1 MITFKK
7 VRFKNFGSFGNTFTE
22 LELDKKPNTL
32 VCGSN
37 GNGKSF
43 ALLDSITFALF
54 GKPFRNINIPQLVN
68 TVNKKDCLVELEL
81 EINKI
86 PYMIRRGLSPKI
98 FEIYQDGNLIN
109 QSSKT
114 KDYQEHLEEN
124 ILHMT
129 YKSFTQ
135 VVILGKASFI
145 PFMQL
150 TAADRRAV
158 IENILDIGVFSE
170 MNVVLKEKI
179 SQMKI
184 RHQTLES
191 KLEVLK
197 EKERLSL
204 NYINNIKKKN
214 DEAMNDIEEK
224 IKICKGHVWGTY
236 EEREKLKKEL
246 DEMQSEDVTTNSIQ
260 KELNALNAQEAEIK
274 SNIKRLEGE
283 MRFFNDNHVC
293 NTCRQEISEETKH
306 SCVTSNSAKID
317 MLKKDLERL
326 QEIVKSKTTEYD
338 AAREKESKI
347 RTLELKIATL
357 DSRYEGLL
365 AEQRDL
371 YKKVND
377 PPKDDSEE
385 ERKNLEKVIA
395 EKNKLSGEIKRI
407 IEDGQY
413 YEVIGGLLKD
423 SGIKSKIIKHYLPI
437 INKLINKYLSAMDFF
452 VKFNLDEEFKES
464 IKSRHRDDFSYESF
478 SEGEKMRIDL
488 SLLLCW
494 REIARMKNS
503 VSCNL
508 LILDEVFDSSL
519 DTGGTEEFMKLLKSL
534 GNNSNIF
541 IISHKTDQLIDK
553 FPNILT
559 FEKKNNFSKMIA
571 TG

>member
-1 MITFKK
+1 MIIFKK
-7 VRFKNFGSFGNTFTE
+7 IRFKNFGSFGNTFTE
-22 LELDKKPNTL
+22 IQLDNRATTL

-54 GKPFRNINIPQLVN
+54 GKPFRKINIPQLTN
-68 TVNKKDCLVELEL
+68 TINKKDCLVELEM
-81 EINKI
+81 EINKV
-86 PYMIRRGLSPKI
+86 PFLIRRGLNPKL
-98 FEIYQDGNLIN
+98 FEIYQDGTLIN

-114 KDYQEHLEEN
+114 KDYQEHLESN
-124 ILHMT
+124 VLRMT

-135 VVILGKASFI
+135 VVILGSTSFI

-158 IENILDIGVFSE
+158 IEDILDIGVFSE

-179 SQMKI
+179 SQMRI
-184 RHQTLES
+184 RHQTLEG

-197 EKERLSL
+197 EKERLIG
-204 NYINNIKKKN
+204 NYINNAKKKIN
-214 DEAMNDIEEK
+214 DEMNDIEEK
-224 IKICKGHVWGTY
+224 IKTSNMNIRSMYAEREQLKTELESLKETNKESDTIQKTLNKLNGLESQLTSNINRLT
-236 EEREKLKKEL
+236 EEMKFFQENQVCNVCRQDISEDTRHRCVNNNLQKISELNEGLEKLKENIHTQNMGL
-246 DEMQSEDVTTNSIQ
+246 GE
-260 KELNALNAQEAEIK
+260 AREAETKIR
-274 SNIKRLEGE
+274 NLELRIAS
-283 MRFFNDNHVC
+283 M
-293 NTCRQEISEETKH
+293 
-306 SCVTSNSAKID
+306 NS
-317 MLKKDLERL
+317 R
-326 QEIVKSKTTEYD
+326 YD
-338 AAREKESKI
+338 AL
-347 RTLELKIATL
+347 LE
-357 DSRYEGLL
+357 DNDE
-365 AEQRDL
+365 L

-377 PPKDDSEE
+377 PPKDDSGEE
-385 ERKNLEKVIA
+385 KKNLEKVIT
-395 EKNKLSGEIKRI
+395 EKNKLSAEIKRI

-519 DTGGTEEFMKLLKSL
+519 DSGGTEEFMKLLKAL
-534 GNNSNIF
+534 GKNSNIF
-541 IISHKTDQLIDK
+541 VISHKTDQLIDK
-553 FPNILT
+553 FTNVIT
-559 FEKKNNFSKMIA
+559 FEKKNNFSKMIVS
-571 TG
+571 

>member
-81 EINKI
+81 EINKV
-86 PYMIRRGLSPKI
+86 PYMIRRGLSPKV

-135 VVILGKASFI
+135 VVILGKASFV

-170 MNVVLKEKI
+170 MNIVLKEKI

-191 KLEVLK
+191 KIEVLK
-197 EKERLSL
+197 EKERLTL

-214 DEAMNDIEEK
+214 DEMKEDVEEK
-224 IKICKGHVWGTY
+224 IKTCNENVLVTHANK
-236 EEREKLKKEL
+236 EKVKKEL
-246 DEMQSEDVTTNSIQ
+246 EDIQSGDTNSDTIQ
-260 KELNALNAQEAEIK
+260 KELNKIHAEEAGIK
-274 SNIKRLEGE
+274 SDIKRLEGE
-283 MRFFNDNHVC
+283 MRFFKENHVC

-306 SCVTSNSAKID
+306 GCITNNSAKIED
-317 MLKKDLERL
+317 LKKELNEI
-326 QEIVKSKTTEYD
+326 QEKVNQKTKEFD
-338 AAREKESKI
+338 SAKEKESEI

-365 AEQRDL
+365 AEQKEL

-385 ERKNLEKVIA
+385 ERKNLEKVVA
-395 EKNKLSGEIKRI
+395 EKNKLSGEIKKI

-559 FEKKNNFSKMIA
+559 FEKKNNFSKMTA

>member
-22 LELDKKPNTL
+22 LELNKKPSVL

-68 TVNKKDCLVELEL
+68 TINKKDCLVELEL
-81 EINKI
+81 EINKV
-86 PYMIRRGLSPKI
+86 PYLIRRGLSPKI
-98 FEIYQDGNLIN
+98 FEIYENGTLIN

-114 KDYQEHLEEN
+114 KDYQEHLEN
-124 ILHMT
+124 SILHMT

-179 SQMKI
+179 SQMKT

-191 KLEVLK
+191 KIEVLK
-197 EKERLSL
+197 EKERLL
-204 NYINNIKKKN
+204 VNYINNIKKKN
-214 DEAMNDIEEK
+214 EDDMQGVEDR
-224 IKICKGHVWGTY
+224 IKEVHVLLKGVY
-236 EEREKLKKEL
+236 EDREKLKKEL
-246 DEMQSEDVTTNSIQ
+246 DDLKIQSKDTGIIQ
-260 KELNALNAQEAEIK
+260 KSLNKLHGIEGQISENVTRLSDQIK
-274 SNIKRLEGE
+274 
-283 MRFFNDNHVC
+283 FFNDTQVC
-293 NTCRQEISEETKH
+293 NVCSQDISDKTKH
-306 SCVTSNSAKID
+306 TCISNNTKKIEE
-317 MLKKDLERL
+317 LKEGMEKLKENIQNHTNDLEVAK
-326 QEIVKSKTTEYD
+326 EIEN
-338 AAREKESKI
+338 KI
-347 RTLELKIATL
+347 RSIELKIATL
-357 DSRYEGLL
+357 DSRYDGIRK
-365 AEQRDL
+365 EQDEL
-371 YKKVND
+371 YKKVNN

-385 ERKNLEKVIA
+385 ERQNLEKVVA
-395 EKNKLSGEIKRI
+395 EKTKLTNEIKRI

-423 SGIKSKIIKHYLPI
+423 SGIKAKIIKHYLPI

-519 DTGGTEEFMKLLKSL
+519 DSGGTEEFMKLLKSL
-534 GNNSNIF
+534 GTNSNIF

-559 FEKKNNFSKMIA
+559 FEKKNNFSKMTA

>member
-1 MITFKK
+1 MILFKK

-68 TVNKKDCLVELEL
+68 TINKKDCLVELEL
-81 EINKI
+81 EINKV
-86 PYMIRRGLSPKI
+86 PYIIRRGLSPKI
-98 FEIYQDGNLIN
+98 FEIYENGNLIN

-135 VVILGKASFI
+135 VVILGKASFV

-184 RHQTLES
+184 RHQTLEN
-191 KLEVLK
+191 KIEVLK
-197 EKERLSL
+197 EKERLTL

-214 DEAMNDIEEK
+214 DEMKDDIEEK
-224 IKICKGHVWGTY
+224 IKTCNANVWTTHADK
-236 EEREKLKKEL
+236 EKVKKEL
-246 DEMQSEDVTTNSIQ
+246 EDTQSDWIDSNTIQ
-260 KELNALNAQEAEIK
+260 KQLNKIHAEEAEIR
-274 SNIKRLEGE
+274 SDIKRLESE
-283 MRFFNDNHVC
+283 MRFFQENHVC

-306 SCVTSNSAKID
+306 ECSTNNSAKIED
-317 MLKKDLERL
+317 LKKELNEI
-326 QEIVKSKTTEYD
+326 QEKVNQKTKELD
-338 AAREKESKI
+338 AAKEKESKI

-365 AEQRDL
+365 AEQKEL
-371 YKKVND
+371 HKKVNN

-385 ERKNLEKVIA
+385 EKKNLEKVVA

-494 REIARMKNS
+494 REIARTKNS

-534 GNNSNIF
+534 GSNSNIF

-559 FEKKNNFSKMIA
+559 FEKKNNFSKMTV

>member
-1 MITFKK
+1 
-7 VRFKNFGSFGNTFTE
+7 
-22 LELDKKPNTL
+22 
-32 VCGSN
+32 
-37 GNGKSF
+37 
-43 ALLDSITFALF
+43 
-54 GKPFRNINIPQLVN
+54 
-68 TVNKKDCLVELEL
+68 
-81 EINKI
+81 
-86 PYMIRRGLSPKI
+86 
-98 FEIYQDGNLIN
+98 
-109 QSSKT
+109 
-114 KDYQEHLEEN
+114 
-124 ILHMT
+124 MT

>member
-22 LELDKKPNTL
+22 IQLDNRATTL

-54 GKPFRNINIPQLVN
+54 GKPFRKINIPQLTN
-68 TVNKKDCLVELEL
+68 TINKKDCVVELEM
-81 EINKI
+81 EINKV
-86 PYMIRRGLSPKI
+86 PFLIRRGLNPKV
-98 FEIYQDGNLIN
+98 FEIYQDGTLIN

-114 KDYQEHLEEN
+114 KDYQEHLESN
-124 ILHMT
+124 ILRMT

-135 VVILGKASFI
+135 VVILGSTSFI

-158 IENILDIGVFSE
+158 IEDILDIGVFSE

-179 SQMKI
+179 SQMRI
-184 RHQTLES
+184 RHQTLEG
-191 KLEVLK
+191 KIEVLK
-197 EKERLSL
+197 EKERLIA
-204 NYINNIKKKN
+204 NYINSAKKKN
-214 DEAMNDIEEK
+214 EDEMNNVEEK
-224 IKICKGHVWGTY
+224 IKTSHVNIRALYT
-236 EEREKLKKEL
+236 ERETLKKEL
-246 DEMQSEDVTTNSIQ
+246 ESLKTQNKETNDIQ
-260 KELNALNAQEAEIK
+260 KTLNKLNALEAQLT
-274 SNIKRLEGE
+274 SNVNRLGE
-283 MRFFNDNHVC
+283 EMKFFQENQVC
-293 NTCRQEISEETKH
+293 NVCRQDISEETRH
-306 SCVTSNSAKID
+306 QCVNKNSQKISELNEGLEK
-317 MLKKDLERL
+317 LKENIQIQTTDL
-326 QEIVKSKTTEYD
+326 QEAKEV
-338 AAREKESKI
+338 ESKI
-347 RTLELKIATL
+347 RGLELRIASM
-357 DSRYEGLL
+357 DSRYDALL
-365 AEQRDL
+365 EDQRQL

-385 ERKNLEKVIA
+385 EKKNLSKVVA
-395 EKNKLSGEIKRI
+395 EKEKLQAECKKI

-413 YEVIGGLLKD
+413 MEVIGGLLKD
-423 SGIKSKIIKHYLPI
+423 SGIKAKIIKHYLPI
-437 INKLINKYLSAMDFF
+437 INKLINKYLAAMDFF

-519 DTGGTEEFMKLLKSL
+519 DSGGTEEFMKLLKAL
-534 GNNSNIF
+534 GKNSNIF
-541 IISHKTDQLIDK
+541 VISHKTDQLIDK
-553 FPNILT
+553 FTNVIT
-559 FEKKNNFSKMIA
+559 FEKKNNFSKMVVA
-571 TG
+571 

>member
-1 MITFKK
+1 MILFKK

-22 LELDKKPNTL
+22 IQLDNKNTTL
-32 VCGSN
+32 VCGTN

-54 GKPFRNINIPQLVN
+54 GKPFRNINIPQLTN

-81 EINKI
+81 EVNKI
-86 PYMIRRGLSPKI
+86 PYLIRRGLVPKI
-98 FEIYQDGNLIN
+98 FEIYENGTLIN

-114 KDYQEHLEEN
+114 KDYQEHLENN

-179 SQMKI
+179 SQMKT

-191 KLEVLK
+191 KIEVLK
-197 EKERLSL
+197 EKERLL
-204 NYINNIKKKN
+204 VNYINNIKKKN
-214 DEAMNDIEEK
+214 EEDMQGVEDR
-224 IKICKGHVWGTY
+224 IKEVHVLLRGVY
-236 EEREKLKKEL
+236 DDREKLKKEL
-246 DEMQSEDVTTNSIQ
+246 DDLKTQSKDTGIIQ
-260 KELNALNAQEAEIK
+260 KSLNKLHGIEGQISENVT
-274 SNIKRLEGE
+274 RLSDQI
-283 MRFFNDNHVC
+283 RFFNDTQVC
-293 NTCRQEISEETKH
+293 NVCSQDISDKTKH
-306 SCVTSNSAKID
+306 TCISNNTKKIEE
-317 MLKKDLERL
+317 LKEGMEKLKENIQNHTNDLEAAK
-326 QEIVKSKTTEYD
+326 EIEN
-338 AAREKESKI
+338 KI
-347 RTLELKIATL
+347 RSIELKIATL
-357 DSRYEGLL
+357 DSRYDGIRK
-365 AEQRDL
+365 EQDEL

-377 PPKDDSEE
+377 PLKDDSEE
-385 ERKNLEKVIA
+385 ERQNLEKVIA
-395 EKNKLSGEIKRI
+395 EKTKLTNEIKRI
-407 IEDGQY
+407 IDDGQY

-423 SGIKSKIIKHYLPI
+423 SGIKAKIIKHYLPI

-519 DTGGTEEFMKLLKSL
+519 DAGGTEEFMKLLKAM
-534 GNNSNIF
+534 GTNSNIF
-541 IISHKTDQLIDK
+541 VISHKTDQLIDK
-553 FPNILT
+553 FTNILT
-559 FEKKNNFSKMIA
+559 FEKKNNFSKMVVN
-571 TG
+571 

>member
-22 LELDKKPNTL
+22 LELDKKPSVL

-68 TVNKKDCLVELEL
+68 TINKKECLVELEL
-81 EINKI
+81 EINKV
-86 PYMIRRGLSPKI
+86 PYLIRRGLSPKV
-98 FEIYQDGNLIN
+98 FEIYENGTLIN

-114 KDYQEHLEEN
+114 KDYQEHLENN

-179 SQMKI
+179 SQMKT

-191 KLEVLK
+191 KIEVLK
-197 EKERLSL
+197 EKERLL
-204 NYINNIKKKN
+204 VNYINNIKKKN
-214 DEAMNDIEEK
+214 EEDMQGVEDR
-224 IKICKGHVWGTY
+224 IKEVHVLLKGVY
-236 EEREKLKKEL
+236 EDREKLKKEL
-246 DEMQSEDVTTNSIQ
+246 DDLKTQSKDTGIIQ
-260 KELNALNAQEAEIK
+260 KSLNKLHGIEGQISENVTRLSDQIK
-274 SNIKRLEGE
+274 
-283 MRFFNDNHVC
+283 FFNDTQVC
-293 NTCRQEISEETKH
+293 NVCSQDISDKTKH
-306 SCVTSNSAKID
+306 TCISNNTKKIEE
-317 MLKKDLERL
+317 LKEGMEKLKENIQNHTNDLEAAK
-326 QEIVKSKTTEYD
+326 EIEN
-338 AAREKESKI
+338 KI
-347 RTLELKIATL
+347 RSIELKIATL
-357 DSRYEGLL
+357 DSRYDGIRK
-365 AEQRDL
+365 EQDEL
-371 YKKVND
+371 YKKVNN

-385 ERKNLEKVIA
+385 ERKNLEKVVA
-395 EKNKLSGEIKRI
+395 EKTKLTNEIKRI

-423 SGIKSKIIKHYLPI
+423 SGIKAKIIKHYLPI

-519 DTGGTEEFMKLLKSL
+519 DSGGTEEFMKLLKSL
-534 GNNSNIF
+534 GTNSNIF

>member
-1 MITFKK
+1 
-7 VRFKNFGSFGNTFTE
+7 
-22 LELDKKPNTL
+22 
-32 VCGSN
+32 
-37 GNGKSF
+37 
-43 ALLDSITFALF
+43 
-54 GKPFRNINIPQLVN
+54 
-68 TVNKKDCLVELEL
+68 
-81 EINKI
+81 
-86 PYMIRRGLSPKI
+86 LSPKI
-98 FEIYQDGNLIN
+98 FEIYENGTLIN

-114 KDYQEHLEEN
+114 KDYQEHLENN

-135 VVILGKASFI
+135 VVILGKASFV

-179 SQMKI
+179 SQMKT
-184 RHQTLES
+184 RHQTLDN
-191 KLEVLK
+191 KIEVLK
-197 EKERLSL
+197 EKERLL
-204 NYINNIKKKN
+204 VNYINNIKKKN
-214 DEAMNDIEEK
+214 EEDMQGVEER
-224 IKICKGHVWGTY
+224 IKEVHVLLKGVY
-236 EEREKLKKEL
+236 DDREKLKKEL
-246 DEMQSEDVTTNSIQ
+246 DDLKTQSKDTNTIQ
-260 KELNALNAQEAEIK
+260 KSLNKLHGI
-274 SNIKRLEGE
+274 EG
-283 MRFFNDNHVC
+283 
-293 NTCRQEISEETKH
+293 QISENVTRLTDQIKFFSDTQVCSVCSQDISDKTKH
-306 SCVTSNSAKID
+306 RCITDNTKKIEELKEGMEKLKENIQNHTNDLESAK
-317 MLKKDLERL
+317 
-326 QEIVKSKTTEYD
+326 EIEN
-338 AAREKESKI
+338 KI
-347 RTLELKIATL
+347 RAIELKIATL
-357 DSRYEGLL
+357 DSRYDGIRK
-365 AEQRDL
+365 EQDEL
-371 YKKVND
+371 YKKVNN

-385 ERKNLEKVIA
+385 ERKNLEKVVA
-395 EKNKLSGEIKRI
+395 EKTKLTNEIKRI

-423 SGIKSKIIKHYLPI
+423 SGIKAKIIKHYLPI

-519 DTGGTEEFMKLLKSL
+519 DSGGTEEFMKLLKSL
-534 GNNSNIF
+534 GTNSNIF

-553 FPNILT
+553 FTNILT
-559 FEKKNNFSKMIA
+559 FEKKNNFSKMTT

>member
-1 MITFKK
+1 MIIFKK

-22 LELDKKPNTL
+22 IQLDNRNTTL

-43 ALLDSITFALF
+43 ALLDSITFVLF

-68 TVNKKDCLVELEL
+68 AVNKKDCLVELEL
-81 EINKI
+81 EINKVS
-86 PYMIRRGLSPKI
+86 YLIRRGLSPKV
-98 FEIYQDGNLIN
+98 FEIYENGTLIN

-114 KDYQEHLEEN
+114 KDYQEHFEEN

-135 VVILGKASFI
+135 VVILGKASFV

-179 SQMKI
+179 SQTKT
-184 RHQTLES
+184 RHQTLDG
-191 KLEVLK
+191 KIEVLK
-197 EKERLSL
+197 EKERLL
-204 NYINNIKKKN
+204 VNYINSIKKKN
-214 DEAMNDIEEK
+214 EDDMQWVEDR
-224 IKICKGHVWGTY
+224 IKEVHDLLRGVYHD
-236 EEREKLKKEL
+236 REKLKKEL
-246 DEMQSEDVTTNSIQ
+246 NDLKTQSKDTNIIQ
-260 KELNALNAQEAEIK
+260 KSLNKLHGIEGQISENIDRLTDQIK
-274 SNIKRLEGE
+274 
-283 MRFFNDNHVC
+283 FFNDTQVC
-293 NTCRQEISEETKH
+293 NVCSQDISDKTKH
-306 SCVTSNSAKID
+306 KCITNNTKKIEELTEG
-317 MLKKDLERL
+317 MEKLKENIQNHADDLEAAK
-326 QEIVKSKTTEYD
+326 EIEN
-338 AAREKESKI
+338 KI
-347 RTLELKIATL
+347 RSLELKIATL
-357 DSRYEGLL
+357 DSRYDGIRK
-365 AEQRDL
+365 EQDEL
-371 YKKVND
+371 YKKVNN

-385 ERKNLEKVIA
+385 ERKNLEKVVA
-395 EKNKLSGEIKRI
+395 EKNKLSNEIKKLI
-407 IEDGQY
+407 DDGQY

-423 SGIKSKIIKHYLPI
+423 SGIKAKIIKHYLPI

-464 IKSRHRDDFSYESF
+464 IKSRNRDEFSYESF

-488 SLLLCW
+488 SMLLCW

-519 DTGGTEEFMKLLKSL
+519 DSGGTEEFMKLLNAIGK
-534 GNNSNIF
+534 NSNIF
-541 IISHKTDQLIDK
+541 VISHKTDQLIDK
-553 FPNILT
+553 FSNIIT
-559 FEKKNNFSKMIA
+559 FEKKNNFSKMILN
-571 TG
+571 

>member
-1 MITFKK
+1 MIIFKK

-170 MNVVLKEKI
+170 MNFVLKEKI

-184 RHQTLES
+184 RHQTLEN

-214 DEAMNDIEEK
+214 DEAMNDVEEK
-224 IKICKGHVWGTY
+224 IKTSNINMRVMY
-236 EEREKLKKEL
+236 AEREELKKEL
-246 DEMQSEDVTTNSIQ
+246 ESLKEINKETDTIQ
-260 KELNALNAQEAEIK
+260 KTLNKLNALESQLG
-274 SNIKRLEGE
+274 SNINRLIEE
-283 MRFFNDNHVC
+283 MKFFQENKVC
-293 NTCRQEISEETKH
+293 NVCRQDISEDTRHRCVNNNSQKIEELNEGLEKLKENIQSQTIGLEEAREVETKIRNLELRIA
-306 SCVTSNSAKID
+306 SMNS
-317 MLKKDLERL
+317 R
-326 QEIVKSKTTEYD
+326 YD
-338 AAREKESKI
+338 ALREDNDE
-347 RTLELKIATL
+347 
-357 DSRYEGLL
+357 
-365 AEQRDL
+365 L

-385 ERKNLEKVIA
+385 EKKNLEKVIT
-395 EKNKLSGEIKRI
+395 EKNKLSAEIKRI

-559 FEKKNNFSKMIA
+559 FEKKNNFSKMIV

>member
-22 LELDKKPNTL
+22 LELDKKPSVL

-68 TVNKKDCLVELEL
+68 TINKKECLVELEL
-81 EINKI
+81 EINKV
-86 PYMIRRGLSPKI
+86 PYLIRRGLSPKV
-98 FEIYQDGNLIN
+98 FEIYENGTLIN

-114 KDYQEHLEEN
+114 KDYQEHLENN

-179 SQMKI
+179 SQMKT

-191 KLEVLK
+191 KIEVLK
-197 EKERLSL
+197 EKERLL
-204 NYINNIKKKN
+204 VNYINNIKKKN
-214 DEAMNDIEEK
+214 EEDMQGVEDR
-224 IKICKGHVWGTY
+224 IKEVHVLLKGVY
-236 EEREKLKKEL
+236 EDREKLKKEL
-246 DEMQSEDVTTNSIQ
+246 DDLKTQSKDTGIIQ
-260 KELNALNAQEAEIK
+260 KSLNKLHGIEGQISENVTRLSDQIK
-274 SNIKRLEGE
+274 
-283 MRFFNDNHVC
+283 FFNDTQVC
-293 NTCRQEISEETKH
+293 NVCSQDISDKTKH
-306 SCVTSNSAKID
+306 TCISNNTKKIEE
-317 MLKKDLERL
+317 LKEGMEKLKENIQNHTNDLEAAK
-326 QEIVKSKTTEYD
+326 EIEN
-338 AAREKESKI
+338 KI
-347 RTLELKIATL
+347 RSIELKIATL
-357 DSRYEGLL
+357 DSRYDGIRK
-365 AEQRDL
+365 EQDEL
-371 YKKVND
+371 YKKVNN

-385 ERKNLEKVIA
+385 ERKNLEKVVA
-395 EKNKLSGEIKRI
+395 EKTKLTNEIKRI

-519 DTGGTEEFMKLLKSL
+519 DSGGTEEFMKLLKSL